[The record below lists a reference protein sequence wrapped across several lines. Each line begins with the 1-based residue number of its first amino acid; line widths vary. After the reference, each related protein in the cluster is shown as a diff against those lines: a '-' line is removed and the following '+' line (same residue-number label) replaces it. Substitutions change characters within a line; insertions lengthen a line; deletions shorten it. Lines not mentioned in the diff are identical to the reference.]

1 MTDSQNT
8 NGEQPA
14 EGQTA
19 GAASNDAPQ
28 YGQYQQPEY
37 GAMASQYPAGYNPY
51 VYGAPD
57 PTPATLAAP
66 AANAQPNAGAAGQAN
81 AGYGQPPYAPQS
93 QPQQPANG
101 AWGQP
106 NPYVASGQQPAG
118 GNAGYGQPP
127 YMQQSQQT
135 ADGHTPRYFHGI
147 DVNDPRQNPLYGHWD
162 AYAIIALVCA
172 LFFPVPV
179 LPAVMGAISMW
190 RTRMLNMKG
199 FWLAFAAVFIN
210 VFFTIMSVWLMLNG
224 MSVLDYYQQMLTML
238 EGGSAGSGGTDGP
251 ISA

>member
-8 NGEQPA
+8 NGDQPG

-19 GAASNDAPQ
+19 GATPNGAPQ

-37 GAMASQYPAGYNPY
+37 GAMVSQYPAGYNPY

-57 PTPATLAAP
+57 PTPATP
-66 AANAQPNAGAAGQAN
+66 AANAQPSMGPAAPSN
-81 AGYGQPPYAPQS
+81 AGYAQSDPYAAS
-93 QPQQPANG
+93 GRQPA
-101 AWGQP
+101 Q
-106 NPYVASGQQPAG
+106 
-118 GNAGYGQPP
+118 GNAGYGRPP
-127 YMQQSQQT
+127 YMQQFPQPQQPQQT

-190 RTRMLNMKG
+190 RTRTLNMKG
-199 FWLAFAAVFIN
+199 FWLAFIAVFVN
-210 VFFTIMSVWLMLNG
+210 VFFTIMSVWLVMNG
-224 MSVLDYYQQMLTML
+224 MSVLDYYQEMLNMI
-238 EGGSAGSGGTDGP
+238 EGGTAGTGGTGDGP